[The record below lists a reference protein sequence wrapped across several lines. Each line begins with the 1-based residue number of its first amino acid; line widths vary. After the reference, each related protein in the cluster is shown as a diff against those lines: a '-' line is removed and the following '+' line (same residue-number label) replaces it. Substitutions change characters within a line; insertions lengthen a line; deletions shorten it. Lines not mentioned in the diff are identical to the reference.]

1 MEIKILGSGCK
12 KCNKLEANVN
22 EALKAVGL
30 SANVEKVT
38 DMVEITSYG
47 VMQTPALVIDN
58 EVISYGKLLSVKD
71 LVKVLSK

>member
-1 MEIKILGSGCK
+1 MDIKILGSGCK

-22 EALKAVGL
+22 EALKLVGL
-30 SANVEKVT
+30 NANVEKVT

-58 EVISYGKLLSVKD
+58 KVVAYGKLLSVKD
-71 LVKVLSK
+71 LVKIISK

>member
-71 LVKVLSK
+71 LVKVISK

>member
-12 KCNKLEANVN
+12 KCGKLEANVN
-22 EALKAVGL
+22 EALKLAGL

-58 EVISYGKLLSVKD
+58 EVVSYGKLLSVKD
-71 LVKVLSK
+71 LIKVISK